1 MTKILK
7 TIYLIRHGE
16 TDFNRLG
23 IVQGSGVDADLNDLG
38 RAQAKAFFEQHQDV
52 AFDKIYTSALRRT
65 WQSVEGFI
73 EKGIHWEKHEGLNE
87 ISWGIKEGK
96 RITPSED
103 RTYYHL
109 LKNWKNGLIHEKI
122 EAGESPV
129 EVQQRQVKALEY
141 ILSKPEEETILICMH
156 GRAMRVLLCH
166 LQGLDLKLMDQF
178 PHQNLG
184 LYKILQMETHFHI
197 AVRNLGVEL
206 VFPDS

>member
-16 TDFNRLG
+16 TEFNRLG

-38 RAQAKAFFEQHQDV
+38 RAQARAFFDQHQYV
-52 AFDKIYTSALRRT
+52 TFDKIYTSTLRRT

-73 EKGIHWEKHEGLNE
+73 EKGVNWEQHDGLNE

-96 RITPSED
+96 RITHSED
-103 RTYYHL
+103 KTYYHL
-109 LKNWKNGLIHEKI
+109 LKNWNNGLVNEKI

-129 EVQQRQVKALEY
+129 DVQKRQVKALQH
-141 ILSKPEEETILICMH
+141 ILSKLEEETILICMH

-197 AVRNLGVEL
+197 AVRNQGIDL
-206 VFPDS
+206 VFP